1 MQYCRLKTL
10 VSISIT
16 MQSFF
21 GQNKRK
27 TAFFALTKGLILT
40 TRQVLNTN
48 VCTRCQIFGLQKKK
62 IVKMRTSLT
71 INRRLTNKFE
81 IVFLYVVFSGS
92 RRRQNR

>member
-1 MQYCRLKTL
+1 MFREATKPKKENAFSSNAVNIMQYCRLKTV

-27 TAFFALTKGLILT
+27 TAFFALTEGLLILT

-48 VCTRCQIFGLQKKK
+48 VCTRCQIFGFKKK
-62 IVKMRTSLT
+62 
-71 INRRLTNKFE
+71 N
-81 IVFLYVVFSGS
+81 
-92 RRRQNR
+92 